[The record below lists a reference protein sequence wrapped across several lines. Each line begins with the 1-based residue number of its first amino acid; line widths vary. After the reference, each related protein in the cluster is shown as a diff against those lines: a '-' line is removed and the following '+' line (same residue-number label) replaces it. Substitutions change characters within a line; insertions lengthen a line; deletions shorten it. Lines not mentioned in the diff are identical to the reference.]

1 MRTAVRAFLLLAGLC
16 APTLA
21 GERVQFVFKGLDRAH
36 DVALLVPAACPLI
49 GVQVDS
55 GPRTLERNHVL
66 NCMTQERIHVVREA
80 NGEQYS
86 VVEMLLACDGGQVL
100 VVKNIEF
107 VRSDKQ

>member
-1 MRTAVRAFLLLAGLC
+1 MRTAVRALFLLAALC

-21 GERVQFVFKGLDRAH
+21 GERVQFVFKGLDRER
-36 DVALLVPAACPLI
+36 DVGLLMPSACPLI

-66 NCMTQERIHVVREA
+66 NCTTQERIRVVRPA
-80 NGEQYS
+80 IGDQYS
-86 VVEMLLACDGGQVL
+86 VIEMLLACDGGQVL
-100 VVKNIEF
+100 VIKNIEF